1 MKINYLK
8 TYLPV
13 SIRRGNSSERL
24 SKAEELTRTFNIK
37 LQNAFK
43 FGDVSEKGLITIFKK
58 SIKYPIPIDII
69 PEISTGKAYVM
80 HSSNEFGLVEG
91 YTMQL
96 PFNRK
101 TNGLSEKNTNIILKQ
116 TMLLFQE
123 MLNPKYFQ
131 RMNLL
136 VNRDFKLIGQCNQ
149 FYNDKIYTKNYLSID
164 EFNNFLKGK
173 KLDEKIN
180 ILQFF
185 RQSITKEIN
194 AQKFLKKDKEEFH
207 LIRKLRLID
216 ERLMKEITTVRNRTK
231 KSVLAKNSNV

>member
-1 MKINYLK
+1 
-8 TYLPV
+8 
-13 SIRRGNSSERL
+13 
-24 SKAEELTRTFNIK
+24 
-37 LQNAFK
+37 
-43 FGDVSEKGLITIFKK
+43 
-58 SIKYPIPIDII
+58 
-69 PEISTGKAYVM
+69 M
-80 HSSNEFGLVEG
+80 HSVNEFGLVEG

-101 TNGLSEKNTNIILKQ
+101 TNGLPEKNTNIILKQ

-164 EFNNFLKGK
+164 ELNNFLKGK
-173 KLDEKIN
+173 KSDEKIN